1 MKWLAPITAATCAAA
16 LAVILWL
23 ALPGT
28 SSPTRSDKA
37 LVDAPR
43 RCAVEPAWFVPIH
56 EYYGC
61 NPRIT
66 PTFDFASLYSGVVHR
81 DTVPSSQPMD
91 GPR

>member
-16 LAVILWL
+16 LAVLLSL

-28 SSPTRSDKA
+28 SSPNRSDKA
-37 LVDAPR
+37 LVDAPH
-43 RCAVEPAWFVPIH
+43 RCAGEPSWFVPIH
-56 EYYGC
+56 KYYGC

-81 DTVPSSQPMD
+81 DTVPRPQSVH